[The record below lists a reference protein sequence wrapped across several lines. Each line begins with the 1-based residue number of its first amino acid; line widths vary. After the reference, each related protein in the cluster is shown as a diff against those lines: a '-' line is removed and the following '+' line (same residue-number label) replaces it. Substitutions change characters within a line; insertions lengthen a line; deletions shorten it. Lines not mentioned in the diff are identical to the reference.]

1 MQQIKQFFKNIGR
14 EDLDENSQNLLSSGL
29 IDSLDIMAFIAEV
42 QKHYK
47 KPFLLGGGVEP
58 NDFENF
64 ENIKKLIERVM
75 L

>member
-47 KPFLLGGGVEP
+47 
-58 NDFENF
+58 
-64 ENIKKLIERVM
+64 
-75 L
+75 

>member
-14 EDLDENSQNLLSSGL
+14 EDLDENSEILLSSGL

-47 KPFLLGGGVEP
+47 KPFLLGGGG
-58 NDFENF
+58 
-64 ENIKKLIERVM
+64 IT
-75 L
+75 